1 MGIFIL
7 IIILILLLICGLIIK
22 CYNTLVQKRNRVE
35 NAWAQI
41 DVQLQKRFDLIP
53 NLMETV
59 KGMCNYEKETFTNIV
74 EARNRYST
82 ASTVDDKIKVSNESE
97 KLFNSINVLHED
109 YPELKSN
116 EGYLKFMDS
125 LNNIEE
131 QISVSRLFYNDTVNK
146 FNDEVMCF
154 PNNVIASI
162 FGFKKHDLFEVEN
175 NVRENIKVSF

>member
-1 MGIFIL
+1 MWIC
-7 IIILILLLICGLIIK
+7 IIILTVLLMCGLIVK

-59 KGMCNYEKETFTNIV
+59 KGMCTYEKETFTNIV

-82 ASTVDDKIKVSNESE
+82 ASTIDDKIKVSNDSE

-154 PNNVIASI
+154 PNNVIASM
-162 FGFKKHDLFEVEN
+162 FEFKKHDLFEVES
-175 NVRENIKVSF
+175 NVRENVKVSF